1 MLFML
6 LDELPS
12 CSDHKGVYGV
22 LSRTV
27 IQCNASAAV
36 CGGKAFPWRYQQ
48 KRGMIKSFHRYFV
61 YNVAAAN
68 FIGTQGLIVKHKI
81 L

>member
-1 MLFML
+1 MC

-12 CSDHKGVYGV
+12 CSDDKGVCEV

-36 CGGKAFPWRYQQ
+36 CEGKAFSWRYTQ
-48 KRGMIKSFHRYFV
+48 KRTIKSFHGYFV
-61 YNVAAAN
+61 YNVAVAN
-68 FIGTQGLIVKHKI
+68 WVGTQGLIVKNKI